1 MTSFVNLLKSHMGYY
16 VSLLAIQL
24 LGLGL
29 IVLFAPHRLIQVVIV
44 AFLAFAYLGF
54 AFVHHKKHHDLTRK
68 IVLEYVV
75 IAAIGIIVSI
85 FLFTV

>member
-1 MTSFVNLLKSHMGYY
+1 METLRQHVVYY
-16 VSLLAIQL
+16 LSLLVIQL

-29 IVLFAPHRLIQVVIV
+29 IVLLAPHRLAQIIIVI
-44 AFLAFAYLGF
+44 FLAFAYLGF

-68 IVLEYVV
+68 IVLEYVM